1 MIRRAATYALIAA
14 FSFATTPSFACTGI
28 SLNAKDG
35 AMIRGRTM
43 EFGFPLSSNVIVI
56 PAGTAMNGT
65 LPDGKKGIGYITRYA
80 MAGANAVGQTV
91 ILDGLNDQGLSFGLF
106 YFPGFAEYPDVTA
119 DNAAHAMAPFEFGAW
134 VLGNFATVD
143 ELKAGLA
150 DGVVV
155 NTPAPGFGSSPSHY
169 FVRDKTGKSIVIE
182 PLGGT
187 LKVFDA
193 PLGVV
198 TNAPAYDWHL
208 TNLRNYVNLSVT
220 SVPPLDLDGLKL
232 SQLGQGAGM
241 HGLPG
246 DFTPPSRFVRA
257 VAFTQAEVPSATA
270 DAAVLSAFHVL
281 NQFDI
286 PRGSVRDKTDGGLE
300 LTQWTTV
307 SDTKNL
313 RWYFKTFDDET
324 IRVVDLKK
332 AVAAANGQIRTIKME
347 SEQPIVDTST
357 NFMSGKQASDAEQ

>member
-1 MIRRAATYALIAA
+1 
-14 FSFATTPSFACTGI
+14 
-28 SLNAKDG
+28 
-35 AMIRGRTM
+35 M
-43 EFGFPLSSNVIVI
+43 ELGFPLSSNVIVI
-56 PAGTAMNGT
+56 PAGTAMSGT
-65 LPDGKKGIGYITRYA
+65 LPDGKKGIAYTTRYA

-106 YFPGFAEYPDVTA
+106 YFPGFAEYPDATA

-143 ELKAGLA
+143 ELKAGLQKA
-150 DGVVV
+150 VVL

-169 FVRDKTGKSIVIE
+169 FVRDRSGKSIVIE

-198 TNAPAYDWHL
+198 TNAPAYDWHM
-208 TNLRNYVNLSVT
+208 TNLRNYLNLSVT
-220 SVPPLDLDGLKL
+220 GVPPLDIDGVKL

-257 VAFTQAEVPSATA
+257 VAFTQSVLPSDTA
-270 DAAVLSAFHVL
+270 DGAVLSAFHIL

-286 PRGSVRDKTDGGLE
+286 PRGSVRDKTDGEIE

-313 RWYFKTFDDET
+313 RWYFKTYDDET

-332 AVAAANGQIRTIKME
+332 AVDAAKGAIRTIKME
-347 SEQPIVDTST
+347 SEQPIVDAST

>member
-1 MIRRAATYALIAA
+1 MIRKVATAALIAA
-14 FSFATTPSFACTGI
+14 FTFATTPSFACTGI
-28 SLNAKDG
+28 SLDAKDG

-56 PAGTAMNGT
+56 PAGAQMNGT
-65 LPDGKKGIGYITRYA
+65 LPDGKKGIAYTTKYA

-106 YFPGFAEYPDVTA
+106 YFPGFAEYPEATA
-119 DNAAHAMAPFEFGAW
+119 DNAAKAMAPFEFGAW

-143 ELKAGLA
+143 ELEAGLKQ
-150 DGVVV
+150 VVIL
-155 NTPAPGFGSSPSHY
+155 NTPAPGFGPSPSHY

-193 PLGVV
+193 PLGVI
-198 TNAPAYDWHL
+198 TNAPAYDWHT
-208 TNLRNYVNLSVT
+208 TNLRNYLNLSVT
-220 SVPPLDLDGLKL
+220 NVPPLDLDGVKL

-246 DFTPPSRFVRA
+246 DFTPPSRFIRA
-257 VAFTQAEVPSATA
+257 VAFTQSELPSATA
-270 DAAVLSAFHVL
+270 DDAVLSAFHIL

-286 PRGSVRDKTDGGLE
+286 PRGAVRDNTDGGLE

-307 SDTKNL
+307 SDLQNL
-313 RWYFKTFDDET
+313 RWYFKTYDDET

-332 AVAAANGQIRTIKME
+332 AVDAAKGEIRTIKME
-347 SEQPIVDTST
+347 SKQPIIDAST
-357 NFMSGKQASDAEQ
+357 IFMSGKAADGAAQ

>member
-143 ELKAGLA
+143 ELEAGLA
-150 DGVVV
+150 EGVVV

-208 TNLRNYVNLSVT
+208 TNLRNY
-220 SVPPLDLDGLKL
+220 
-232 SQLGQGAGM
+232 AI
-241 HGLPG
+241 
-246 DFTPPSRFVRA
+246 
-257 VAFTQAEVPSATA
+257 SA
-270 DAAVLSAFHVL
+270 
-281 NQFDI
+281 
-286 PRGSVRDKTDGGLE
+286 
-300 LTQWTTV
+300 
-307 SDTKNL
+307 
-313 RWYFKTFDDET
+313 
-324 IRVVDLKK
+324 
-332 AVAAANGQIRTIKME
+332 
-347 SEQPIVDTST
+347 
-357 NFMSGKQASDAEQ
+357 

>member
-1 MIRRAATYALIAA
+1 MLRRLGIATLITALIAA
-14 FSFATTPSFACTGI
+14 TTPTFACTGI
-28 SLNAKDG
+28 SLTAKDG
-35 AMIRGRTM
+35 TPVRGRTM

-56 PAGTAMNGT
+56 PAGTAMSGT
-65 LPDGKKGIGYITRYA
+65 LPDGSKGISYTTKYA

-91 ILDGLNDQGLSFGLF
+91 ILDGLNDQGLSLGLF
-106 YFPGFAEYPDVTA
+106 YFPGFAVYPAATQE
-119 DNAAHAMAPFEFGAW
+119 NASHAMAPFEFGAW

-143 ELKAGLA
+143 ELKAGLKDA
-150 DGVVV
+150 VVV
-155 NTPAPGFGSSPSHY
+155 ATPAPGFGQSPSHY
-169 FVRDKTGKSIVIE
+169 FVRDKNGKSIVIE
-182 PLGGT
+182 PLDGT

-220 SVPPLDLDGLKL
+220 EVPPLDLGGMTLA
-232 SQLGQGAGM
+232 QLGEGAGM

-257 VAFTQAEVPSATA
+257 VAFTQSQLPSATGE
-270 DAAVLSAFHVL
+270 DAVLSAFHIL

-286 PRGSVRDKTDGGLE
+286 PQGSVRDKGTGGIE

-307 SDTKNL
+307 SDMKNL
-313 RWYFKTFDDET
+313 RWYFKTYDDET
-324 IRVVDLKK
+324 IRMVDLRK
-332 AVAAANGQIRTIKME
+332 AVAAAGGQIRTIKMQ
-347 SEQPIVDTST
+347 SKQPIVDASTSFT
-357 NFMSGKQASDAEQ
+357 SGKQAAE